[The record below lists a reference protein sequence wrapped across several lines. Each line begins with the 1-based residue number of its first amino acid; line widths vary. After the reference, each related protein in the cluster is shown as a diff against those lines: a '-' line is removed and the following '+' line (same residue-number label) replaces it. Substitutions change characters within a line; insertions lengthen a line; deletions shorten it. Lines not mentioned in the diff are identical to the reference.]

1 MEKMQKFSKI
11 ALKVIKVLMIL
22 DLAALVIVLGVS
34 IFFLALSPSALPL
47 TRLGFGP
54 LQLVLSAEGGIPS
67 RSFLLLFLSAG
78 LTGSLGFVILLL
90 LQKILQPM
98 SQGRPFAGQVSPSI
112 RKIAWCYLV
121 SDFLRQIIT
130 HGLGAV
136 AFRQLQQ
143 LNLLALPEIAR
154 IQYNAEFSLNG
165 LFVFG
170 ILLLLSYVFQYGQQ
184 LQQLSDDTI

>member
-11 ALKVIKVLMIL
+11 ALNVIKVLMVL
-22 DLAALVIVLGVS
+22 DLIALALVLAVS

-47 TRLGFGP
+47 TSLDFGS
-54 LQLVLSAEGGIPS
+54 LQVILSAEGGVPS
-67 RSFLLLFLSAG
+67 RTFLLLFLSVG

-90 LQKILQPM
+90 LKKILQPM
-98 SQGRPFAGQVSPSI
+98 TQGRPFAGQVAPSI
-112 RKIAWCYLV
+112 RKIGWCYLA
-121 SDFLRQIIT
+121 SDFLRQVIT
-130 HGLGAV
+130 QGMGAV

-143 LNLLALPEIAR
+143 LDILALPEIAR
-154 IQYNAEFSLNG
+154 IEYTAEFDLRG

-170 ILLLLSYVFQYGQQ
+170 IILLLSYEFQYGQQ

>member
-1 MEKMQKFSKI
+1 MEKIQKFSKI
-11 ALKVIKVLMIL
+11 ALNIIKVLMVL
-22 DLAALVIVLGVS
+22 DLIALALVLGVS

-47 TRLGFGP
+47 TSLDFGP
-54 LQLVLSAEGGIPS
+54 LQVILSAEGGVPS

-90 LQKILQPM
+90 LKKILQPM
-98 SQGRPFAGQVSPSI
+98 TQGRPFAGQVAPGI